1 MTTQANCVIIYT
13 LETPGSDA
21 ALAFALSQSA
31 ANDISGNNLDPSA
44 LIIRPTFHASSS
56 DYQASYTYKIKG
68 ITTDQVVTR
77 TNLDPPVKKWDGK
90 CSGSSSVAP
99 GSETS
104 AMTLDACNRECHAS
118 STCYVIVF
126 KSSNS

>member
-56 DYQASYTYKIKG
+56 DYQASYAYNIKG
-68 ITTDQVVTR
+68 ITTDQVETR
-77 TNLDPPVKKWDGK
+77 INLASPVKKSDGS
-90 CSGSSSVAP
+90 CLGVTLSGSGTMS
-99 GSETS
+99 
-104 AMTLDACNRECHAS
+104 LDACNLACHAS
-118 STCYVIVF
+118 SISYVIVYD
-126 KSSNS
+126 SGG